1 MNIAKLL
8 AGLKTSE
15 KGRGTLDVL
24 LCTTYCRSQLY
35 LSRQLSQLH
44 PELTMPMFSE
54 ITARFQTARTE
65 VRQLLLQY
73 LLPWLVNIELV
84 DPNVPPANP
93 LSYIQ
98 YYATEAGRTSRREG
112 LGSVEATEMV
122 LNNLFYIT
130 VKFSDNHPKEIE
142 ELWSTLCA
150 CWSNNLKVIIRYLI
164 IVSGMAPNELL
175 PYAKRVVLY
184 LARSRPERLLDEMM
198 TELQTVETLNCLI
211 ERTETP
217 PFYRLTSMRKA
228 TSGHSDG
235 PGTGSQ
241 DATGRTG
248 ELAPVEKGTIH
259 TKRHS
264 GEDPTKTS

>member
-1 MNIAKLL
+1 
-8 AGLKTSE
+8 
-15 KGRGTLDVL
+15 
-24 LCTTYCRSQLY
+24 
-35 LSRQLSQLH
+35 
-44 PELTMPMFSE
+44 MPMFSE

-98 YYATEAGRTSRREG
+98 YYAAEAGRSGRREG
-112 LGSVEATEMV
+112 LGSAEATEMV

-130 VKFSDNHPKEIE
+130 AKFSDKHPKEIE

-150 CWSNNLKVIIRYLI
+150 CWPNNLKVIIRYLI

-235 PGTGSQ
+235 PCTGSQ

-264 GEDPTKTS
+264 GEDPAKARQGIN